1 MAPSVEYNLGN
12 ESSESTTSQHVI
24 PPHPSGGRNTAFAR
38 PLLLVF
44 IRQVGYIIAVPRWSF
59 TLVVLG
65 LLVTTPWPR
74 EAQSQCDEERELIG
88 LSLEPLSAQGLS
100 VTTLEPLGFA
110 ARSGIQVGDVIEQVN
125 NQLLQNCRSYQR
137 AVQEA
142 KKDKK
147 ALLLL
152 VNTKKGKQAIA
163 FERAIWQEPEKKAAE
178 AVASLKTL
186 LETSLPPA
194 VQSQVHPLG
203 DEAVN
208 ALRELES
215 AVPSP
220 RALYMPGSLRQYE
233 QKLQQTQEQISALR
247 NSAQG
252 EAGQRVLAG
261 VQVIL
266 GHYQAAQE
274 IWQYKAKRIELT
286 KPDLRKGEQAIY
298 SASLPYFF
306 DSPVLVWV
314 DRYPFLKPTIVSAP
328 YEKRF
333 GEEPGEWKPDE
344 ALRLLWREAKEETD
358 KLTSWLQ
365 KTARSE

>member
-1 MAPSVEYNLGN
+1 MI
-12 ESSESTTSQHVI
+12 SEWFAA
-24 PPHPSGGRNTAFAR
+24 NTALQRPAR
-38 PLLLVF
+38 LVF
-44 IRQVGYIIAVPRWSF
+44 IRQAGYSIAVLRWRLLLF
-59 TLVVLG
+59 VLG
-65 LLVTTPWPR
+65 VSVTILWSV
-74 EAQSQCDEERELIG
+74 EAQSLCEEEREIIG
-88 LSLEPLSAQGLS
+88 LSLEPLSDQGLS
-100 VTTLEPLGFA
+100 VATLEPLGLA
-110 ARSGIQVGDVIEQVN
+110 ARSGIQVGDVIEQAN
-125 NQLLQNCRSYQR
+125 NQLLRNCRGYQK

-147 ALLLL
+147 ALLFLI
-152 VNTKKGKQAIA
+152 NTKRGKRVVA
-163 FERAIWQEPEKKAAE
+163 FERAVWEEPEKKAAE

-186 LETSLPPA
+186 LETPLPPA
-194 VQSQVHPLG
+194 VQGQVRPLG
-203 DEAVN
+203 DEAVD

-220 RALYMPGSLRQYE
+220 SALHMPGSLSQYE
-233 QKLQQTQEQISALR
+233 QKLHQTQEQISALR

-274 IWQYKAKRIELT
+274 IWQYKAKRLELT
-286 KPDLRKGEQAIY
+286 KPDLRKGEQVTY
-298 SASLPYFF
+298 SASLSYFF

-314 DRYPFLKPTIVSAP
+314 DRYPFLKTSIVSAP
-328 YEKRF
+328 HEKRF

-358 KLTSWLQ
+358 KLSSWLQ